1 MRRALGCLVLAGVLC
16 APGAAGAASIEPPPD
31 ARWQYQL
38 QAIAKGGF
46 DTGRVDVGICG
57 RPRGGGECLRPV
69 VYDFD
74 LYRDGRGGAV
84 DRRPNRRGVRAVHA
98 SGGYAVCYVD
108 AGGIENYRPD
118 WERFKRWHREH
129 GKSLLGRPF
138 SKRFPEERWAN
149 VGGKK
154 QRRFLLR
161 MMERRTQ
168 KCARAGF
175 DAVEYDVVTAHE
187 SGRKTTGWNVSY
199 KDQLAYNRGLAR
211 IAHRHRLAVGLKN
224 DLGQIKDLQRDFDF
238 AINEECFTYKECGRL
253 KPFVDAGK
261 PVFHVEY
268 TNSRAEFCA
277 TSEALGFKSIR
288 KGPNFGLRPRPF
300 KPCS

>member
-1 MRRALGCLVLAGVLC
+1 MRRALACLVLAGALC
-16 APGAAGAASIEPPPD
+16 APAAAGAARIEPPPD

-57 RPRGGGECLRPV
+57 RPPGGGGCLRPV

-149 VGGKK
+149 VGGEK

-161 MMERRTQ
+161 MMERRTE

-175 DAVEYDVVTAHE
+175 DAVEYDVVAAHE

-199 KDQLAYNRGLAR
+199 RTSSPTTAAWRGSPTAT
-211 IAHRHRLAVGLKN
+211 G
-224 DLGQIKDLQRDFDF
+224 
-238 AINEECFTYKECGRL
+238 
-253 KPFVDAGK
+253 
-261 PVFHVEY
+261 
-268 TNSRAEFCA
+268 SRSGSR
-277 TSEALGFKSIR
+277 TT
-288 KGPNFGLRPRPF
+288 
-300 KPCS
+300 